1 MRSSV
6 KRCSG
11 RFVAQRSQLDPR
23 RLISAL
29 VLRNVDFIVIGAIAA
44 IAQGYPLNTKD
55 LDITPARE
63 PENLE
68 RLAAALKDL
77 DARLRIPNDPSGIE
91 FPIEARF
98 LGSVDS
104 WTLKTPSGDID
115 LLFAPSGTAGY
126 EDLKRGAISAELWG
140 HDVLVSSLPDI
151 IRMKEAAARPKD
163 LAQLPA
169 LHQTLEAR
177 RDRGQS

>member
-6 KRCSG
+6 KRCSE
-11 RFVAQRSQLDPR
+11 RSVAPPR
-23 RLISAL
+23 RLDPKRLTSAL
-29 VLRNVDFIVIGAIAA
+29 VRRDVDFIVIGAIAA
-44 IAQGYPLNTKD
+44 IAQGYPLNTQD
-55 LDITPARE
+55 LDITPARD
-63 PENLE
+63 PDNLE

-104 WTLKTPSGDID
+104 WTLKTPSGDLD
-115 LLFAPSGTAGY
+115 LRFRPSGTAGY

-140 HDVLVSSLPDI
+140 HEILVSSLPDI

-169 LHQTLEAR
+169 LHQTLEKR
-177 RDRGQS
+177 RERRQS